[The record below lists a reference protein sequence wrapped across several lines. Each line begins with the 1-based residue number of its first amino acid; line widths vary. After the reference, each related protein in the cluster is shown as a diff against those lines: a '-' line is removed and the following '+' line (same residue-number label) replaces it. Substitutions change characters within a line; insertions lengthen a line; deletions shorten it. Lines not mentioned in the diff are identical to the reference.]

1 MTKRIAEVIPLRN
14 TIPPK
19 KYGGVEVIAHELSL
33 NFAKKGYKIGVFCAK
48 GSQLKGTNINLIE
61 SSPYPSIEDLSQNRK
76 FEINEFLK
84 VLSNQSNFDFFHFHY
99 EPITLNCTIDSFG
112 FNFLNFIKKPILIT
126 FHNTTHIDERI
137 DFYKEHKNL
146 WQYNYVFIS
155 ENQRES
161 LKFFPNSTVIYNG
174 IDVKRFS
181 FKNERGDY
189 LLFLGRI
196 VDYKGILEAIQIAKL
211 VNKKLIIAA
220 KVDPEDEDFYNQKV
234 KPLIDGVKIVYVG
247 EVDFNQKIEYLKNA
261 LCLLFPIKWD
271 EPFGLVLVEA
281 MACGTPV
288 VAFDRGSVSEI
299 VEDGVT
305 GFVVTNVDQ
314 ATQAISKIAQIDRAK
329 CRERV
334 EKYFS
339 QERMLNAYE
348 QLYNRLLDIR

>member
-1 MTKRIAEVIPLRN
+1 
-14 TIPPK
+14 
-19 KYGGVEVIAHELSL
+19 
-33 NFAKKGYKIGVFCAK
+33 
-48 GSQLKGTNINLIE
+48 LKETNIHLIE
-61 SSPYPSIEDLSQNRK
+61 SSPYPTIEDLSQNRK

-84 VLSNQSNFDFFHFHY
+84 VLSNQSNFDLFHFHY
-99 EPITLNCTIDSFG
+99 EPIVLNCTIDSIE

-126 FHNTTHIDERI
+126 FHNTTHIQEHI

-146 WQYNYVFIS
+146 WQYDYVFIS
-155 ENQRES
+155 KNQKDP
-161 LKFFPNSTVIYNG
+161 LKFFPNSTIIYNG
-174 IDVKRFS
+174 IDIKKLP
-181 FKNERGDY
+181 FKNEPGDY

-196 VDYKGILEAIQIAKL
+196 TDFKGILEAIQIANLVNIKL
-211 VNKKLIIAA
+211 VIAA
-220 KVDPEDEDFYNQKV
+220 KVDPTDEDFYNQKV

-261 LCLLFPIKWD
+261 LCLLFPIKWE

-314 ATQAISKIAQIDRAK
+314 AAEAISKIGQIDRAR

-334 EKYFS
+334 EKHFS
-339 QERMLNAYE
+339 QETMLNAYE
-348 QLYNRLLDIR
+348 QLYKKLLA

>member
-1 MTKRIAEVIPLRN
+1 MSKRIGEVIPLMN

-19 KYGGVEVIAHELSL
+19 KYGGIEVIVQELSL
-33 NFAKKGYKIGVFCAK
+33 GFAKKGYKIGVFCAK
-48 GSQLKGTNINLIE
+48 GSQLKEANVDLIE
-61 SSPYPSIEDLSQNRK
+61 SSPFPTIEDLSQNRK

-84 VLSNQSNFDFFHFHY
+84 VLSNQSNFDLFHFHY
-99 EPITLNCTIDSFG
+99 EPIVLNCKVDNIE

-126 FHNTTHIDERI
+126 FHNTTHIGKHI

-146 WQYNYVFIS
+146 WQYDYVFIS
-155 ENQRES
+155 KNQRDP
-161 LKFFPNSTVIYNG
+161 LKFFPNSTIIYNG
-174 IDVKRFS
+174 IDVKRLPFEN
-181 FKNERGDY
+181 KPGDY

-196 VDYKGILEAIQIAKL
+196 TDFKGILEAIQIANLVNIKL
-211 VNKKLIIAA
+211 VIAA
-220 KVDPEDEDFYNQKV
+220 KVDPTDEDFYNQKV
-234 KPLIDGVKIVYVG
+234 KPLIDGIKIVYVG

-261 LCLLFPIKWD
+261 LCLIFPIKWE
-271 EPFGLVLVEA
+271 EPFGLVLTEA

-314 ATQAISKIAQIDRAK
+314 ATKAISKIGQIDRAK

-339 QERMLNAYE
+339 QEIMLNAYE
-348 QLYNRLLDIR
+348 QLYKKLLA

>member
-1 MTKRIAEVIPLRN
+1 MTRRIAEVIPLRN

-33 NFAKKGYKIGVFCAK
+33 NFAKKGYKIGIFCAK
-48 GSQLKGTNINLIE
+48 GSQLEETNIELIE

-76 FEINEFLK
+76 FEINEFLH
-84 VLSNQSNFDFFHFHY
+84 VLSHQSNFDLFHFHY
-99 EPITLNCTIDSFG
+99 EPITLNCTIDSFE
-112 FNFLNFIKKPILIT
+112 FNFLNSIDKPILIT
-126 FHNTTHIDERI
+126 FHNTTHIGKYI
-137 DFYKEHKNL
+137 DFYKKHKNL
-146 WQYNYVFIS
+146 WQYYYIFIS
-155 ENQRES
+155 ENQRQP

-174 IDVKRFS
+174 IDVKRFA
-181 FKNERGDY
+181 FKNEQGDY

-196 VDYKGILEAIQIAKL
+196 VDYKGILEAIQIANL
-211 VNKKLIIAA
+211 ANKKLVIAA
-220 KVDPEDEDFYNQKV
+220 KVDPEDEDFYIHKV
-234 KPLIDGVKIVYVG
+234 KPLIDGIKIVYVG

-288 VAFDRGSVSEI
+288 VAFDRGSVSES
-299 VEDGVT
+299 VKDGVT

-314 ATQAISKIAQIDRAK
+314 AAEAISKIGQIDRAR

-334 EKYFS
+334 EKHFS
-339 QERMLNAYE
+339 QETMLNAYE
-348 QLYNRLLDIR
+348 QLYKKLLA

>member
-1 MTKRIAEVIPLRN
+1 MNKRIAEVIPLMN

-19 KYGGVEVIAHELSL
+19 KYGGIERIAQELSL
-33 NFAKKGYKIGVFCAK
+33 GFAKKGYKIGVFCAK
-48 GSQLKGTNINLIE
+48 GSKLKEVNVDLIE
-61 SSPYPSIEDLSQNRK
+61 SSPFPTIEDLSQNRK

-84 VLSNQSNFDFFHFHY
+84 VLSNQSNFDFFHFHF
-99 EPITLNCTIDSFG
+99 EPIVLNCKVDNIE
-112 FNFLNFIKKPILIT
+112 FNFLNFINKPILIT
-126 FHNTTHIDERI
+126 FHNTTHIQEHI

-155 ENQRES
+155 KNQREP

-174 IDVKRFS
+174 IDVKRFP
-181 FKNERGDY
+181 FKNEPGDY

-196 VDYKGILEAIQIAKL
+196 TDFKGILEAIQIANL
-211 VNKKLIIAA
+211 VNKKLVIAA
-220 KVDPEDEDFYNQKV
+220 KVDPTDEDFYNQKV

-247 EVDFNQKIEYLKNA
+247 EVYFNQKIEYLKNA
-261 LCLLFPIKWD
+261 FCLLFPIKWD
-271 EPFGLVLVEA
+271 EPFGLVLIEA

-288 VAFDRGSVSEI
+288 VAFDRGSVNEI

-314 ATQAISKIAQIDRAK
+314 AAQAIGKIGQIDRAK

-334 EKYFS
+334 EKHFS
-339 QERMLNAYE
+339 LEIMLNTYE
-348 QLYNRLLDIR
+348 QLYKKLLA